1 MYQFQSHPY
10 TDMTNGDL
18 GGDSSSDG
26 LNLFSLL
33 VSNESRHSLDSL
45 LLGDLL
51 FCQLQSSAQKRKE
64 HTSCS
69 STSTLTS
76 LTPGYFSSILAKW
89 GEIILHG
96 PHQVAQK
103 STTTGSSPLIWL
115 SADACT
121 AQKVDVRVP

>member
-1 MYQFQSHPY
+1 
-10 TDMTNGDL
+10 MTYGDL
-18 GGDSSSDG
+18 GGNSSSDS
-26 LNLFSLL
+26 LDLLSLL
-33 VSNESRHSLDSL
+33 VSNESRHGLDSL
-45 LLGDLL
+45 LLSNLL
-51 FCQLQSSAQKRKE
+51 LRQLQSNVEKTKG

-103 STTTGSSPLIWL
+103 STTTGSSPLIYIL
-115 SADACT
+115 ACSRT
-121 AQKVDVRVP
+121 KGEVDVQEP

>member
-1 MYQFQSHPY
+1 MYQYYSHPY
-10 TDMTNGDL
+10 ADMTYGDL
-18 GGDSSSDG
+18 GGNSSGDS
-26 LNLFSLL
+26 LNLLSLL
-33 VSNESRHSLDSL
+33 VSNESRHGLDSL
-45 LLGDLL
+45 LLSNLL
-51 FCQLQSSAQKRKE
+51 LRQLQSNVEKTKGL
-64 HTSCS
+64 TSCS

-121 AQKVDVRVP
+121 AQEVDVRVP